1 VVILHHELIPVIPVI
16 TIIFYWFEMS
26 TLDVVGVVATLVWG
40 VKIKSTVC
48 LHHVVALTST
58 GSPSLVCVGK
68 YFIYYEVDPYISAS
82 QTLYF
87 NVI

>member
-1 VVILHHELIPVIPVI
+1 MMNAEVPLIMTNLALWSYCHHELIPVI
-16 TIIFYWFEMS
+16 TIIFYWLEMS
-26 TLDVVGVVATLVWG
+26 TLDFVGVVATLVWR

-68 YFIYYEVDPYISAS
+68 YLIYYEMDP
-82 QTLYF
+82 
-87 NVI
+87 